1 MGGVFRLILPEM
13 ICTALISL
21 DFERADYKKIIV
33 VNKWLF
39 LISPLLDLYG
49 VVSKL
54 QLCGIINV
62 S

>member
-1 MGGVFRLILPEM
+1 MGGVFHLILPEM
-13 ICTALISL
+13 ISTALMPL

-33 VNKWLF
+33 VNKCLF
-39 LISPLLDLYG
+39 FMSPLLDLYG
-49 VVSKL
+49 VVPKL